1 MNPQMDKLVRRT
13 TIVATVTASYF
24 FLTADYGSEPNVLDP
39 FPSMIGLY
47 YENSKN
53 SIKLKWGIVLVLRTD
68 DTKLCWQIKK
78 AIQSAE
84 SSVKDFVFGS
94 KTQPPESEAKKLSSN
109 RAKEHPYLSSRV
121 ILSLI
126 PPVIAFTLVAV
137 VIASYNTA
145 VALEWLPEV
154 FPMLRS
160 SALPYQL
167 TAPALALL
175 LVFRTE
181 ASYSRFEEGRKAWTK
196 VIAGTNDFARQ
207 IISGVE
213 NSGDA
218 ELKKALLQYVVAFP
232 VALKA
237 LDLIRDR
244 NLQMLTDSCLEGQ
257 LSQDDGTELVR
268 LASRCLQSEPRERPN
283 PKSLVAALTTLQKET
298 ELSFQMWTDQ
308 MQETL
313 DSKKNGDSAFKQK
326 DFRTAIECYSQF
338 IDIGNMVSPT
348 IFARRSLSYLMD
360 EMPQEALTDAMQAQ
374 VVSPIWHI
382 ASYLQAA
389 ALSALGMETEA
400 QSALKEGTVL
410 EAKRNTAAGHK

>member
-1 MNPQMDKLVRRT
+1 MWKQIIPDWADEIKERGFRQDRT
-13 TIVATVTASYF
+13 LYDHEKWVHHRSSYRHLRD
-24 FLTADYGSEPNVLDP
+24 FLTS
-39 FPSMIGLY
+39 
-47 YENSKN
+47 
-53 SIKLKWGIVLVLRTD
+53 
-68 DTKLCWQIKK
+68 
-78 AIQSAE
+78 
-84 SSVKDFVFGS
+84 
-94 KTQPPESEAKKLSSN
+94 
-109 RAKEHPYLSSRV
+109 LSSRV

-298 ELSFQMWTDQ
+298 EIPSHVLMGIPHTNSCSPLSPLGEACSRRDLTAVHEILENIGYKDDGMTNELSFQMWTDQ

-360 EMPQEALTDAMQAQ
+360 EMPQEALNDAMQAQ

-410 EAKRNTAAGHK
+410 EAKMNTAAGHK